1 MSSKKRPDLADAA
14 GADEARVST
23 RSAKASV
30 STRVT
35 RAAPWVGLLAVA
47 VAGAAGLSWVALVA
61 AGLSVVATNWMR
73 LFGGRRFR
81 RMRAD
86 EIVEVLLGESE
97 PKGTTLLLRDGSGTE
112 ARMRF
117 GSATDVPNVIE
128 TLALSRRRLAVV
140 SESEL
145 ARAFGALV
153 FLVLVV
159 GAVYPMTSDAI
170 ELFYRRDEK
179 ELERASLTAFLLLL
193 NTMQAMRS
201 ALPPR
206 RTLVIGADG
215 VRIGRK
221 FLAARDIET
230 VSFRVRW
237 EIVIRTKDGAEHVAP
252 IGTSTDARTAWLVE
266 RIQAVA
272 REAHDDAAALARGGR
287 ALDAW
292 RRDVESRVRAGYRDG
307 ALTPERLTTV
317 LDDPTAIPD
326 RRLGAA
332 LALLAATPEPQRP
345 AVRVRVAELAEAAAD
360 DRLAKAFE
368 ELSRDALTP
377 RTAARVREA

>member
-1 MSSKKRPDLADAA
+1 MSEAKKRPDLAGGAEDAH
-14 GADEARVST
+14 VST

-35 RAAPWVGLLAVA
+35 RAAPWIGLLAVA
-47 VAGAAGLSWVALVA
+47 VAGAAGPSWVALIA
-61 AGLSVVATNWMR
+61 AGSSVVAANWMR

-86 EIVEVLLGESE
+86 EVVEVLLGESE
-97 PKGTTLLLRDGSGTE
+97 PKGTTLLLRDGGGTE

-117 GSATDVPNVIE
+117 GSATDVPEVIE
-128 TLALSRRRLAVV
+128 RLGLSRRRLAVV

-153 FLVLVV
+153 FVALVV
-159 GAVYPMTSDAI
+159 GAVSPMTPDV
-170 ELFYRRDEK
+170 FYRSSGRD
-179 ELERASLTAFLLLL
+179 LETASLTALLLLL
-193 NTMQAMRS
+193 NTMGAMRS
-201 ALPPR
+201 AFPPR

-266 RIQAVA
+266 RIRAVA

-287 ALDAW
+287 DLEAW

>member
-1 MSSKKRPDLADAA
+1 MPSKKRPDLADAI
-14 GADEARVST
+14 GAEKAHVST
-23 RSAKASV
+23 RI
-30 STRVT
+30 T

-47 VAGAAGLSWVALVA
+47 FAGVMGFSSVALA
-61 AGLSVVATNWMR
+61 AAALSVVATNWMR
-73 LFGGRRFR
+73 PFGRRRFR

-86 EIVEVLLGESE
+86 EVVEVSLGESE
-97 PKGTTLLLRDGSGTE
+97 PKGTTLLLRDAGGAE
-112 ARMRF
+112 ARVRF
-117 GSATDVPNVIE
+117 GSATEAPEVVE
-128 TLALSRRRLAVV
+128 TLELSRRRLAVV

-145 ARAFGALV
+145 ARAFGALMFV
-153 FLVLVV
+153 ALVV
-159 GAVYPMTSDAI
+159 GAVSPMSPHVFIHFGGQSGA
-170 ELFYRRDEK
+170 
-179 ELERASLTAFLLLL
+179 LERATLTAFLLLL
-193 NTMQAMRS
+193 NTTGAMR
-201 ALPPR
+201 AAFPPR
-206 RTLVIGADG
+206 RALVIGADG

-307 ALTPERLTTV
+307 ALTPERLATV

-332 LALLAATPEPQRP
+332 LALLAATPETQRP
-345 AVRVRVAELAEAAAD
+345 AVRVRVAELAEATAD

>member
-1 MSSKKRPDLADAA
+1 MSGSTKRPQLADAI
-14 GADEARVST
+14 GAEKARVST
-23 RSAKASV
+23 RI
-30 STRVT
+30 T

-47 VAGAAGLSWVALVA
+47 FAGVMGFSSVALAA
-61 AGLSVVATNWMR
+61 AGLSVLATNWMR
-73 LFGGRRFR
+73 VFGRHRFR

-86 EIVEVLLGESE
+86 DVVEVSLGESE
-97 PKGTTLLLRDGSGTE
+97 PKGTTLILRDARGAE
-112 ARMRF
+112 ARVRF
-117 GSATDVPNVIE
+117 GSATDAPEVIE
-128 TLALSRRRLAVV
+128 TLELSRRRLAVV

-145 ARAFGALV
+145 ARAFGAVLFV
-153 FLVLVV
+153 ALVV
-159 GAVYPMTSDAI
+159 GAVSPMSPHVFIHFGGRAGEI
-170 ELFYRRDEK
+170 
-179 ELERASLTAFLLLL
+179 ERATTTTLLLLL

-252 IGTSTDARTAWLVE
+252 IGTSTDARTTWLVE
-266 RIQAVA
+266 RIRAVA

-307 ALTPERLTTV
+307 ALTPERLATV

-332 LALLAATPEPQRP
+332 LALLAATPEAQRP

>member
-1 MSSKKRPDLADAA
+1 MSDTKKRPDLADAA

-23 RSAKASV
+23 RSAKARV

-153 FLVLVV
+153 FLALVV
-159 GAVYPMTSDAI
+159 GAVSPMTNDV
-170 ELFYRRDEK
+170 FYRSAGA
-179 ELERASLTAFLLLL
+179 LEMASLTALLLLL
-193 NTMQAMRS
+193 NTMGAMRS

-307 ALTPERLTTV
+307 ALTPERLATV
-317 LDDPTAIPD
+317 LDDPTAIHD

-332 LALLAATPEPQRP
+332 LALLAATPETQRP